1 MEENVGT
8 VGSPSTTVKA
18 TVDILEDST
27 GSSLHGQLVYFSH
40 VLDSGH
46 LFALGTVTDIK
57 TTNRW
62 HEDANMRG
70 VLKRYGSLP
79 HLSGV
84 GDVRTAEVL
93 VQAAYLSQTP
103 DLSGDEPPIE
113 SGGML
118 AMSPTTGARVSRV
131 TDEFLRQLLRS
142 HENEMVYLGYL
153 YRTDV
158 RLPLTLR
165 HFGPAAQGGSGEAY
179 HSGIFGM
186 TGSGKSVFAAYLLA
200 TLTQHPALGIF
211 IMDPQGQFTSEEGL
225 PFSLQEWAEQNGREV
240 QVYAVSSELRLPQDA
255 YLLGDLLGLTRF
267 FSDFL
272 TIKAQENRESAIT
285 EFTRI
290 LQNVSDW
297 ESAAP
302 DDVLRS
308 VLSTLLGDDRA
319 LQRIYSSQQA
329 RTRLTGALETMLSD
343 NAQFELAAEYFRPL
357 HSLFTPTNPSGGT
370 RHSLWQVIQ
379 NALDPSTGQRPLVII
394 DCSGAGD
401 GSYAGDGPMQRLLES
416 TPVKARILRLICS
429 RLNIIAE
436 QMYRQGGSLN
446 TLVVFDE
453 AQRFA
458 AESPEDDQSLEL
470 ANSLVDYVRTTRKYG
485 LGWTFITQE
494 INSLKRGIYSQLRV
508 RCFGY
513 GLTSGTEL
521 QRLRETIGDPSALEL
536 YRTFVDPAAI
546 RPSTYPF
553 MLTGPVSPL
562 SFTGAPVFLSVYTD
576 FNKFKEDNGFQS

>member
-1 MEENVGT
+1 MDEIGI
-8 VGSPSTTVKA
+8 VGSPSTTAKA
-18 TVDILEDST
+18 TVDILEIAT
-27 GSSLHGQLVYFSH
+27 GSPLHGQLVYFSH
-40 VLDSGH
+40 RLDTGH
-46 LFALGTVTDIK
+46 LFALGTVTDIE
-57 TTNRW
+57 TSNRW

-93 VQAAYLSQTP
+93 VQAAYLSPTP
-103 DLSGDEPPIE
+103 DLSGEVAPIE

-118 AMSPTTGARVSRV
+118 AMSPTTGVSVARV
-131 TDEFLRQLLRS
+131 TNEFLSQLLRR
-142 HENEMVYLGYL
+142 HQNEIVYLGHI
-153 YRTDV
+153 YRTGV

-165 HFGPAAQGGSGEAY
+165 HFGSPEQGGAGEAY

-186 TGSGKSVFAAYLLA
+186 TGSGKSVFAEYLLA
-200 TLTQHPALGIF
+200 ALISHPSLGIF
-211 IMDPQGQFTSEEGL
+211 IMDPQGQFTNEAGF
-225 PFSLQEWAEQNGREV
+225 PFSLQEWAEGCNRSV
-240 QVYAVSSELRLPQDA
+240 RTYALSSGLRLPKDA

-267 FSDFL
+267 FKDFL
-272 TIKAQENRESAIT
+272 TIKAEENRESAVA

-290 LQNVSDW
+290 LQNSGAW
-297 ESAAP
+297 ESTAP

-308 VLSTLLGDDRA
+308 VLSTLVADEQA
-319 LQRIYSSQQA
+319 LQRIYSSAQA
-329 RTRLTGALETMLSD
+329 RVRLTGALQTILGD
-343 NAQFELAAEYFRPL
+343 NSQFQLVAECFRPL
-357 HSLFTPTNPSGGT
+357 HSLFTQTNLAGGN
-370 RHSLWQVIQ
+370 RESLWNVVQE
-379 NALDPSTGQRPLVII
+379 ALNPTAEVRPLVII
-394 DCSGAGD
+394 DLSSTAGTSD
-401 GSYAGDGPMQRLLES
+401 SSQSILDS

-429 RLNIIAE
+429 ILNRNAE
-436 QMYRQGGSLN
+436 QLYTQAQSLN

-458 AESPEDDQSLEL
+458 AENPEDSESREL
-470 ANSLVDYVRTTRKYG
+470 AERLVDYVRTTRKYG

-494 INSLKRGIYSQLRV
+494 ISSLRRGIYSQLRV

-521 QRLRETIGDPSALEL
+521 QRLRDTIGDPSALEL
-536 YRTFVDPAAI
+536 YRTFVDPQAI
-546 RPSTYPF
+546 RPSSYPF

-576 FNKFKEDNGFQS
+576 FETFKGDNGF